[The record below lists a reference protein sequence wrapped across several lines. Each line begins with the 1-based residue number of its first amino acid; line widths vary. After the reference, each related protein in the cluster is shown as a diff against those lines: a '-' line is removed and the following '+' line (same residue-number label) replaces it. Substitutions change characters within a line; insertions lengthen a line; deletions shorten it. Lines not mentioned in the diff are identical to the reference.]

1 MTDKTNKTF
10 KDWNYGLFGIRHD
23 GENWNLIRL
32 SNPDEI
38 LATNKSSVPLAN
50 AGRALNRKEKA
61 DIKLEKLQDQARD
74 LAVALDKAAARQ
86 ENLRALAHVAC
97 AAIAPEPEAEEAPV
111 EPDFDTDGKTVKQL
125 RDEATRRG
133 HQLRARELRGDL
145 ITILAA

>member
-1 MTDKTNKTF
+1 MTTDRNF

-23 GENWNLIRL
+23 GTNWSLIRL
-32 SNPDEI
+32 SNPDDT
-38 LATNKSSVPLAN
+38 LATNTSSVPLAN

-61 DIKLEKLQDQARD
+61 ELKLEKLQDQARD
-74 LAVALDKAAARQ
+74 LAVALDQAATRL
-86 ENLRALAHVAC
+86 EGLRALAAVAC

-125 RDEATRRG
+125 RSEAARRG